1 MDKTQNDDQAKQNKN
16 TTQNTKQIIN
26 TDFIKKNLEVN
37 PVAREGKI
45 VTVCYK
51 TSTVPLY
58 TLLLI
63 LQIYML
69 RFEQMFG

>member
-1 MDKTQNDDQAKQNKN
+1 MDKTQNDDQAKLNKN

-45 VTVCYK
+45 VTVCY
-51 TSTVPLY
+51 
-58 TLLLI
+58 
-63 LQIYML
+63 
-69 RFEQMFG
+69 